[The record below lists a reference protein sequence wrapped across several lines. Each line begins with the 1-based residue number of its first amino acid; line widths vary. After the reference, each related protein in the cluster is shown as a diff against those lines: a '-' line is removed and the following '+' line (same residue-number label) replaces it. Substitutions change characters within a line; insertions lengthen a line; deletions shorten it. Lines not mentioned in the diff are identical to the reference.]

1 MTGCVEATQLLAG
14 LLPGHPR
21 HRVHH
26 VLAVGAGDAGA
37 GLAAHRAVAGPAHG
51 VAVGSVRLLRVRAG
65 EQQAPILR
73 GRICHYLTLSSPLFH
88 LSIQIY
94 DIFTGNSDLLLSVQV
109 HARQFSSFY
118 DSIGIKEIASNVA
131 NLEDCSLP
139 GTSPGT
145 PGKPSQDREDP
156 SGFQYWTTTYS
167 PTKIC

>member
-73 GRICHYLTLSSPLFH
+73 EGENMLSERMEISILF
-88 LSIQIY
+88 
-94 DIFTGNSDLLLSVQV
+94 F
-109 HARQFSSFY
+109 
-118 DSIGIKEIASNVA
+118 
-131 NLEDCSLP
+131 
-139 GTSPGT
+139 
-145 PGKPSQDREDP
+145 KPFPKYILFWINMIMFIMHD
-156 SGFQYWTTTYS
+156 
-167 PTKIC
+167 K

>member
-73 GRICHYLTLSSPLFH
+73 GEYVIKICLLLFFIYPYLH
-88 LSIQIY
+88 IY
-94 DIFTGNSDLLLSVQV
+94 DIFTGNSALLLSVQV
-109 HARQFSSFY
+109 QARQFSSFY
-118 DSIGIKEIASNVA
+118 IKSIGLKNIVSNIA
-131 NLEDCSLP
+131 DCSSP
-139 GTSPGT
+139 GTTPGT